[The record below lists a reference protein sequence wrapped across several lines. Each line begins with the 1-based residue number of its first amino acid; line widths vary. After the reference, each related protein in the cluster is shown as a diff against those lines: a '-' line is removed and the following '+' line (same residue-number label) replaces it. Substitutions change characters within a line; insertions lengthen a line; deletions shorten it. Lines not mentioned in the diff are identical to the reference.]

1 MAVQYLRRTHTR
13 NSLPYDLLHII
24 INLLI
29 STESLG
35 TLATLQRCSQ
45 AYYDIITP
53 LLYTHVHIHSDDQLQ
68 RFLTLPSE
76 SRTRRKSKGFTLL
89 SPKTI
94 KRARSGSVQTPEK
107 KLQALTLV
115 KSLTLDVYPS
125 RTNLK
130 LASKLP
136 QVIPAKFLTLTP
148 SAVLSLHA
156 KLLRSQAPRILATF
170 WAGLLPSLIQPQQ
183 VTINYSSLD
192 VRMLL
197 QGEKKENWWNTFGGL
212 SVALQHWEKL
222 EKIELRGEVW
232 GLIVPSPGVE
242 MEMVHT
248 TFMPNEAIIDEATML
263 DEGDESDGNNDM
275 PQDAIH
281 NSIPMQIPNPNL
293 TALPQAANNNDNDNT
308 DDTLTSRQKLLKD
321 RKEAILLGL
330 LANYQVVQ
338 HTRHQALATHPNHLT
353 SYVPQH
359 FITNGRRSRM
369 LWKLRDFLPPDS
381 DVDEDGIEWK
391 SDDEKREELEND
403 RKEVATWLINELDQ
417 QCPELARDYGRM
429 VNGRRE
435 LDCLQWIS

>member
-1 MAVQYLRRTHTR
+1 MAVQYLKRTRTR

-29 STESLG
+29 STDSLG
-35 TLATLQRCSQ
+35 TLAALQRCSQ
-45 AYYDIITP
+45 AYYDLITP

-76 SRTRRKSKGFTLL
+76 SRTRRKSKGFSLL
-89 SPKTI
+89 SSKAM
-94 KRARSGSVQTPEK
+94 KRARSGSLQTPEK

-125 RTNLK
+125 RTSLK

-136 QVIPAKFLTLTP
+136 QVIPAKFLTFTP

-170 WAGLLPSLIQPQQ
+170 WAGHLPSLIQPQQ

-192 VRMLL
+192 VRTLL
-197 QGEKKENWWNTFGGL
+197 QGDKKENWWDTFGGL

-248 TFMPNEAIIDEATML
+248 TFVPNEDVVDEAIMFE
-263 DEGDESDGNNDM
+263 EGDESDGNNDI
-275 PQDAIH
+275 PQDGIH
-281 NSIPMQIPNPNL
+281 SSTPVQIPNPNI
-293 TALPQAANNNDNDNT
+293 AVLPQAANNNDNA
-308 DDTLTSRQKLLKD
+308 DDTLTPRQKLLKD
-321 RKEAILLGL
+321 RKEALLLGL

-338 HTRHQALATHPNHLT
+338 HTQHQALATHPNHLT

-369 LWKLRDFLPPDS
+369 LWKLKGFFPPPDG

-403 RKEVATWLINELDQ
+403 RKEVASWLMNELDQ

-429 VNGRRE
+429 IDGRRE